1 MAQHNIKFIAT
12 DMYGTLLDKDGRL
25 PPDFFDV
32 FQQLEQRDIMFA
44 AASGRQYYSLLQ
56 TFSAVKDR
64 IMFIAE
70 NGTLVMHQ
78 GKELYSCTIDN
89 DSIHRIIKEARLIEG
104 AHIVLC
110 GKKSAYIETQ
120 APKALEEIKKYYH
133 RCDYVKDLLE
143 VEDEFIKVA
152 ICHFDGSQ
160 EFIYPSINAKF
171 DVDHKVVVSA
181 KIWLDVMNINASK
194 GDAIKYLQDKL
205 KFSFEQTMSFGDYF
219 NDIEML
225 QASFHSYAVEN
236 AHEKVKTYA
245 RFSAPSNLEHGV
257 TKVIRDH
264 LDLVDLSDPID

>member
-12 DMYGTLLDKDGRL
+12 DMDGTLLDNEGRL

-32 FQQLEQRDIMFA
+32 FQQLEQKDIMFA

-56 TFSAVKDR
+56 TFSSVKER
-64 IMFIAE
+64 MIFIAE
-70 NGTLVMHQ
+70 NGTLVMHK
-78 GKELYSCTIDN
+78 GEELYSCTIDTS
-89 DSIHRIIKEARLIEG
+89 SIHRIIKEARLIEG

-120 APKALEEIKKYYH
+120 IPEALNEIKKYYH
-133 RCDYVKDLLE
+133 RCEFVKDLLE
-143 VEDEFIKVA
+143 VEDEFIKIA

-160 EFIYPSINAKF
+160 EHVYPSINEKF
-171 DVDHKVVVSA
+171 SIDHKVVVSA
-181 KIWLDVMNINASK
+181 KVWLDVMNINASK
-194 GDAIKYLQDKL
+194 GDAITYLQDTL

-236 AHEKVKTYA
+236 AHEKVKKYA
-245 RFSAPSNLEHGV
+245 RFSAPSNLNHGV
-257 TKVIRDH
+257 LNVIKEH
-264 LDLVDLSDPID
+264 LQLIESD

>member
-1 MAQHNIKFIAT
+1 MSQHNIKFIAA
-12 DMYGTLLDKDGRL
+12 DMDGTLLDTEGHL
-25 PPDFFDV
+25 SPDFFDV
-32 FQQLEQRDIMFA
+32 FQQLDQKGIMFA

-56 TFSAVKDR
+56 TFSAVKER
-64 IMFIAE
+64 MMFIAE

-78 GKELYSCTIDN
+78 GKELYSCTIDI

-120 APKALEEIKKYYH
+120 KPGALAEIKKYYH
-133 RCDYVKDLLE
+133 RCDYVKDLLA

-152 ICHFDGSQ
+152 ICHFEGSQ
-160 EFIYPSINAKF
+160 DLVYPSINAKF
-171 DVDHKVVVSA
+171 NADHKVVVSA

-194 GDAIKYLQDKL
+194 GDAIKHLQETL
-205 KFSFEQTMSFGDYF
+205 NFSFEQTMSFGDYF

-236 AHEKVKTYA
+236 AHEKVKTFA
-245 RFSAPSNLEHGV
+245 RFSAPSNSESGV
-257 TKVIRDH
+257 LKVIRET
-264 LDLVDLSDPID
+264 LF